1 MRMES
6 KMSYVLNGLLITVN
20 LYFVWTIGPDAWLNV
35 LAIGFVLGVIASRIM
50 RDLIMKERE

>member
-1 MRMES
+1 MT
-6 KMSYVLNGLLITVN
+6 YVLNGLLIAVN